1 MRKPKSTETK
11 NMKQTALWLPYEMH
25 EKLSKAG
32 GKGGMGV
39 EIRRLLHAALEET
52 KTPDDQVTAE
62 LLDQIK
68 EIAELSMPAPWYGDR
83 FSFDVFKS
91 AINVLLSKRQPSR
104 PASPETKANFQAT
117 WEEEDPE
124 VIGRQIARLA
134 VVAHAKERFGKA
146 FLDKLKEQK
155 G

>member
-32 GKGGMGV
+32 GKGGMGE

-62 LLDQIK
+62 LLEQIR
-68 EIAELSMPAPWYGDR
+68 ELAELSMPVPWDTDR
-83 FSFDVFKS
+83 FSFEVFKS
-91 AINVLLSKRQPSR
+91 AINALLSKRQPSR
-104 PASPETKANFQAT
+104 PESPESKAKFQAD
-117 WEEEDPE
+117 WAEENAET
-124 VIGRQIARLA
+124 IGRLIAYLA
-134 VVAHAKERFGKA
+134 VARAKER
-146 FLDKLKEQK
+146 KLKERK